1 LLRNSLH
8 VGAMTSSIVCLT
20 SNCSFC
26 GGALLTGAR
35 PDARDISARDP
46 HLCGGEDIRFGMRY
60 TDVAAKEEDGTPVLD
75 LTRAGA
81 LQPDIGDRQEQGWTE
96 RGEERE

>member
-1 LLRNSLH
+1 
-8 VGAMTSSIVCLT
+8 
-20 SNCSFC
+20 
-26 GGALLTGAR
+26 
-35 PDARDISARDP
+35 
-46 HLCGGEDIRFGMRY
+46 MRY
-60 TDVAAKEEDGTPVLD
+60 TDAAAKEEDGTPVLD

>member
-1 LLRNSLH
+1 
-8 VGAMTSSIVCLT
+8 
-20 SNCSFC
+20 
-26 GGALLTGAR
+26 
-35 PDARDISARDP
+35 
-46 HLCGGEDIRFGMRY
+46 MRY

-81 LQPDIGDRQEQGWTE
+81 LQADIGDRQEQGWTE